1 MQRFLTVVEIP
12 TEQGTTTSAAKSES
26 IPWETLKHQMS
37 NLNLAQFEE
46 IIWAKRNTS
55 QFPKASSITKIKS
68 SPSLLLLVQRN

>member
-46 IIWAKRNTS
+46 TIWAKDNTS
-55 QFPKASSITKIKS
+55 QFQKASSILKIKF
-68 SPSLLLLVQRN
+68 SPSLLLLFK